1 MLNLWIY
8 SFVCVYFSFFVY
20 FLVLCLVEEEKIEE
34 KIEIE
39 LFIVDEDVGK
49 SRDGLKIDDEVV

>member
-8 SFVCVYFSFFVY
+8 FVCVFSFFVY